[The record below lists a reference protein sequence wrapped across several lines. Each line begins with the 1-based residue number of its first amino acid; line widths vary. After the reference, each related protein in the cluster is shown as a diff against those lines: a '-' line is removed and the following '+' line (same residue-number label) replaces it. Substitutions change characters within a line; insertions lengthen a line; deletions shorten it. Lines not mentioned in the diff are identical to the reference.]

1 MAIDELPPRDAP
13 DSGAS
18 GTAAP
23 ATPAHAASHVTVPP
37 SEDALEPTQAF
48 DVAALIALEKGA
60 VRRAMSAEE
69 LEALPT
75 PGGRRERR
83 ETAAVAQALALAGPA
98 AEDEEPAAPEPV
110 TTATAALAW
119 VDPATLSTPITTDAP
134 RLSGQVPAA
143 GDLLPP
149 RRDRRGGLIAAPLI
163 SAGALL
169 LAYVGG
175 CALWPLDN
183 VAPTVSAATV
193 APNPGHPLGV
203 TWPTEGTAAVGAEG
217 LGTIAALD
225 AETVPMASIAK
236 LVTVMM
242 ILEKAPLA
250 VGEDGP
256 SYSFTADDNT
266 LYWQYRYANESAL
279 DVPIGGTLTQRQM
292 IEGILI
298 GSANNYI
305 DRLTTELWGSKD
317 AFVLEVPKWLEAHG
331 LSGITMVDPS
341 GISPQNTA
349 TPAALIKL
357 ASASLADPVISEI
370 VAMPEI
376 DLPGAGKVEN
386 TNPLLGEPGVV
397 GIKTGTLLEGMQ
409 EQWNL
414 LTARD
419 VTLGQ
424 TTVRVYSAVLGQP
437 NEELRETVSRDLL
450 DQVEKSLQPGPSVA
464 AGTTVATV
472 TTEWGE
478 DAEVVTT
485 GDASVVLWDRGTAAV
500 ESEYDIEVGLLDG
513 AEVGELT
520 ATGPFDTATVPL
532 AIEGD
537 VTGPDLG
544 WRLTHPLDLLGLQ

>member
-1 MAIDELPPRDAP
+1 MAIDELPPRDALDP
-13 DSGAS
+13 SAS
-18 GTAAP
+18 GDAAS
-23 ATPAHAASHVTVPP
+23 ATPVRAASHVTADA

-69 LEALPT
+69 LESLPM

-83 ETAAVAQALALAGPA
+83 ETAAVAQALGLAVPA
-98 AEDEEPAAPEPV
+98 ADDEKPAPAAPAEP
-110 TTATAALAW
+110 TTAALAW
-119 VDPATLSTPITTDAP
+119 VDPATLSTPVAADTP
-134 RLSGQVPAA
+134 RVSAQVPAA
-143 GDLLPP
+143 ADLLPP
-149 RRDRRGGLIAAPLI
+149 RRDRRAGLIAAPLI
-163 SAGALL
+163 TAGALA

-175 CALWPLDN
+175 CALWPLDS

-193 APNPGHPLGV
+193 TPNPGHPLGV

-256 SYSFTADDNT
+256 SYSFTAEDNA

-279 DVPIGGTLTQRQM
+279 DVPIDGTLTQRQM

-317 AFVLEVPKWLEAHG
+317 AFVLAVPEWLQAHG
-331 LSGITMVDPS
+331 LTGITMVDPS

-349 TPAALIKL
+349 TPAALVKL
-357 ASASLADPVISEI
+357 ASVSLADPVISEI

-376 DLPGAGKVEN
+376 ELPGAGRVEN

-397 GIKTGTLLEGMQ
+397 GIKTGTLLEGWQ

-414 LTARD
+414 LTAKD
-419 VTLGQ
+419 ITIDQ
-424 TTVRVYSAVLGQP
+424 TTVRVYAAVLGQS
-437 NEELRETVSRDLL
+437 NAELRESVSRGLL

-485 GDASVVLWDRGTAAV
+485 SDASVVLWDRGTAAI
-500 ESEYDIEVGLLDG
+500 ESEYDIEVSLLDG

-520 ATGPFDTATVPL
+520 ATGPFDTASVPL

-544 WRLTHPLDLLGLQ
+544 WRLTHPLDLFGLQ